1 MRYRERRHK
10 KFSKI
15 FTLRSKGKSRVLLFD
30 RRKRHKSNARDCEK
44 CSNSKVKPLDSNQNL
59 VKMLFKI

>member
-1 MRYRERRHK
+1 MTKNGIK

-15 FTLRSKGKSRVLLFD
+15 FTFRSKEKSRVLLCG
-30 RRKRHKSNARDCEK
+30 RRKRHKNNARDCEK
-44 CSNSKVKPLDSNQNL
+44 CSNRKVKPLDSNQNL